1 MDENMTYQDAAEVLE
16 KDNLPPANIIVAG
29 ITGTGKSTL
38 INAVF
43 GSELAETGTGRPV
56 TAHIAEYKKDEI
68 PICIWDTVGLE
79 LDSAKTKES
88 INSIRD
94 TIASKADSEDH
105 FDHIH
110 AIWYCINSGSNRYQ
124 GAEVD
129 FIKSLYSIGV
139 PFIIVL
145 TQCIGDPDDVNSF
158 EDNIRNINNSM
169 GMSDID
175 IVQVC
180 AQDFKLRSGTIE
192 AFGLDVL
199 VNKTIDKLPD
209 FIKGGFI
216 AAQNVS
222 KAQKR
227 ECCGEILSKYIDAAI
242 NGFWKNFSIAS
253 FFITDIK
260 IRKMFYEIGKIYNTI
275 LPENIIRDMIKKMR
289 GMYLEH
295 GFFGI
300 ILPVSKRFDKKV
312 DDLFKKKDKEGH
324 AVPIEKLSKNERAAR
339 MVAYYGYL
347 FTEVIEALWEDC
359 NKTKIEDIEA
369 KVKRLK
375 EIMNEIFN
383 TKPNEKYAVIKEWQ
397 TRFLTKDNGGKT

>member
-124 GAEVD
+124 GAEID

-145 TQCIGDPDDVNSF
+145 TQCIGDPKKVNSF
-158 EDNIRNINNSM
+158 EENIRNINNSM

-242 NGFWKNFSIAS
+242 NGFWKKIPVVNF
-253 FFITDIK
+253 FVTDGK
-260 IRKMFYEIGKIYNTI
+260 IHKMLYEIGRIYNTI
-275 LPENIIRDMIKKMR
+275 LPEARIRNAIKDKRMDT
-289 GMYLEH
+289 EH

-300 ILPVSKRFDKKV
+300 VMPVSKKFDKKV

-339 MVAYYGYL
+339 MIACYGYL
-347 FTEVIEALWEDC
+347 FMEAMEALWEEC
-359 NKTKIEDIEA
+359 NKDKIKDIEE
-369 KVKRLK
+369 KVNRLEK
-375 EIMNEIFN
+375 IIDEIFN
-383 TKPNEKYAVIKEWQ
+383 TKPNEKCAVIKEWP
-397 TRFLTKDNGGKT
+397 TRFLVKDNGGKK

>member
-43 GSELAETGTGRPV
+43 GSELAETGTGIPV
-56 TAHIAEYKKDEI
+56 TAHIAEYKKDNI

-158 EDNIRNINNSM
+158 EDTIRNINNSM

-180 AQDFKLRSGTIE
+180 AQDFKLRGFTIE

-227 ECCGEILSKYIDAAI
+227 EYCGEILSKYIDAAI
-242 NGFWKNFSIAS
+242 NGFWKNIPIAS
-253 FFITDIK
+253 LFVTDSK
-260 IRKMFYEIGKIYNTI
+260 IRKMIYEIGRIYNTT
-275 LPENIIRDMIKKMR
+275 LPEDSIRTLMKEMGKMD
-289 GMYLEH
+289 LEH
-295 GFFGI
+295 RFFGI
-300 ILPVSKRFDKKV
+300 VMPVSKKFDKKV

-324 AVPIEKLSKNERAAR
+324 AVPIEKLNENERAAR
-339 MVAYYGYL
+339 MLAYYGYL
-347 FTEVIEALWEDC
+347 FVEAIEELWEDF
-359 NKTKIEDIEA
+359 NKAKIEDIVV
-369 KVKRLK
+369 KVGRLRK
-375 EIMNEIFN
+375 IINRLL
-383 TKPNEKYAVIKEWQ
+383 KGLH
-397 TRFLTKDNGGKT
+397 TRFLTRDNGGKI